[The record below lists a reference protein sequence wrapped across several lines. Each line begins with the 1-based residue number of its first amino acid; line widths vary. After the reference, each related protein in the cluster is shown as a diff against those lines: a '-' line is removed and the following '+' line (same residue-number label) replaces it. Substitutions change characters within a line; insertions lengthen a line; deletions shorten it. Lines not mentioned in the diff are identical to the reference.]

1 MTPRDLI
8 KGMTVIGG
16 GQIVQNLLAIV
27 RLKVVAL
34 IVGAAGVGVLGLFS
48 NVVQLGSQLAGL
60 GLGSGAVRE
69 Q

>member
-8 KGMTVIGG
+8 KGMMVIGG

-34 IVGAAGVGVLGLFS
+34 IVGAAGVG
-48 NVVQLGSQLAGL
+48 Q
-60 GLGSGAVRE
+60 
-69 Q
+69 